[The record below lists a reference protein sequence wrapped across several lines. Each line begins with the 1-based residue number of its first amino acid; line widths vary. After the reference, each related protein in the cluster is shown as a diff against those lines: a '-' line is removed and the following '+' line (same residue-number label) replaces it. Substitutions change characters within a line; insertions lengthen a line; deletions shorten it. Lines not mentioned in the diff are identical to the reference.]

1 MHALLSFFHNSLVL
15 EFSLLIFVKALILG
29 VYNYWILRKRYILG
43 LGIGYIFIIDNQHYK
58 ID

>member
-29 VYNYWILRKRYILG
+29 VQLLDSEEEVYTIVLPCVVQLV
-43 LGIGYIFIIDNQHYK
+43 LL
-58 ID
+58 